1 MPKVKDS
8 FFTSR
13 LVLFNETFGAM
24 AKKYEHFCIL
34 WHEAIAGRRA
44 EDIASS
50 FLKFLECNRDAEHI
64 ILWLDNCSGQNKNNI
79 LISAILSY
87 INSSLCTTKTITL
100 KYLISGYTYMAAD
113 GLHGKIEQAVRK
125 MGNVED
131 FTDFKECCK
140 KASARMNVV
149 EMQYNDFLKLE
160 NKLKTFS
167 RKKKLEQ
174 VDDQL
179 PYFKDIVA
187 MKFIK
192 GSESLYVKTNYDD
205 DDYSCRSNILKK
217 NTSLVLPQHIQGARG
232 ISTAKKETIVKR
244 LVSKMTETRRQFW
257 LNLPENNNAGDV
269 LNDGI

>member
-13 LVLFNETFGAM
+13 LVVFNETFGAM

-79 LISAILSY
+79 LFSAILSY
-87 INSSLCTTKTITL
+87 INSSLCTTKSIIL
-100 KYLISGYTYMAAD
+100 KYLISGHTYMAAD

-131 FTDFKECCK
+131 FVDFKECCK
-140 KASARMNVV
+140 KASSRMNIV
-149 EMQYNDFLKLE
+149 EMQYDDFLKLE
-160 NKLKTFS
+160 NKFKSFN
-167 RKKKLEQ
+167 RKKNLEQ
-174 VDDQL
+174 ANDQL

-187 MKFIK
+187 IKFIK
-192 GSESLYVKTNYDD
+192 GSEDLYVKTNYEDEE
-205 DDYSCRSNILKK
+205 YGCFSKLLKK
-217 NTSLVLPQHIQGARG
+217 NATLVLPQHIQTARG
-232 ISTAKKETIVKR
+232 ISTEKKETIVNR
-244 LVSKMTETRRQFW
+244 LVPKMTETRRPFW
-257 LNLPENNNAGDV
+257 INLPENNNADDL
-269 LNDGI
+269 LNEGI